1 MKDWRNLAMLALIAA
16 VAVFGC
22 IVSFGPDAPSAPG
35 KEAVVAYRKAEAAAA
50 HGNGKSAVRIV
61 GADDGLRAPSADFSF
76 GGKDEQGMTL
86 SFGDDFGF
94 EDEIKEKL
102 TSVIKEIYDQYLSA
116 SDREDRKTMLASIQR
131 ILAKMAAGEKVPVW
145 LRQQLVEGVKWIGGQ
160 AFPEL
165 MAMAADADAGVSSSA
180 LEALQE
186 LLWDFDT
193 TPQQIADALQQVVKL
208 STDATVI
215 EPFITEMDTLPMSLR
230 IATAINIFDS
240 GNAAD
245 IKSLQDNMN
254 FVFDDFDGKLMTRE
268 NLLQY
273 AQDNEIELPA
283 AKADGK

>member
-1 MKDWRNLAMLALIAA
+1 
-16 VAVFGC
+16 
-22 IVSFGPDAPSAPG
+22 
-35 KEAVVAYRKAEAAAA
+35 
-50 HGNGKSAVRIV
+50 
-61 GADDGLRAPSADFSF
+61 
-76 GGKDEQGMTL
+76 
-86 SFGDDFGF
+86 
-94 EDEIKEKL
+94 
-102 TSVIKEIYDQYLSA
+102 
-116 SDREDRKTMLASIQR
+116 
-131 ILAKMAAGEKVPVW
+131 
-145 LRQQLVEGVKWIGGQ
+145 
-160 AFPEL
+160 

-240 GNAAD
+240 GNAAA

-268 NLLQY
+268 DLLQY